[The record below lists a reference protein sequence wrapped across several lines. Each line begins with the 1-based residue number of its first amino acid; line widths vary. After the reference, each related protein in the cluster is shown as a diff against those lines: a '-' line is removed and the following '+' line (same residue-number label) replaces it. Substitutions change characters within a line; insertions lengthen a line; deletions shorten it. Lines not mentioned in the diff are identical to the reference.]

1 MSEQNIPNG
10 KQQTTHS
17 TGKAERKFTPYRIS
31 QVEVPADPE
40 RIRTGILGLDECL
53 SETEDSPPG
62 LPVGT
67 SVLLSGVPGGG
78 KSTIALFMA
87 AAAKETL
94 ILHGEEKAVSIRKR
108 YDRLRL
114 SEAFKEGKACDPMLV
129 DLRDSEEALWAVRQ
143 AKAQQVIVDS
153 VQTLVHH
160 GSRRHDAQLEAAEE
174 LCGQACGSG
183 GSVILVNHMSKDGK
197 SHAGAQGLA
206 HLVDVHI
213 HVGLNAKKS
222 ERFLEVRKNRHGR
235 AGFMVP
241 LIIGANSLT
250 VGTPAP
256 ISATTARTALELA
269 AERAAELLLEGKE
282 LSAYDHDEAGVA
294 NPGMWRGGLEM
305 AAKRLARQCKE
316 AGMTSTVEEYKK
328 NTRKHYRLVLSEDE
342 MVADGRIIK
351 AGPKFKGKPVDPNET
366 GEAVEDTFGKML
378 ELD

>member
-1 MSEQNIPNG
+1 MNDPSG
-10 KQQTTHS
+10 KTAMPQVV
-17 TGKAERKFTPYRIS
+17 GANARPVRKFEAKRIS
-31 QVEVPADPE
+31 QVEVPAEPE

-87 AAAKETL
+87 AAARETL

-114 SEAFKEGKACDPMLV
+114 SEAFREGKACDPMLM

-143 AKAQQVIVDS
+143 AKAQQVVVDS
-153 VQTLVHH
+153 IQTLVHH

-183 GSVILVNHMSKDGK
+183 GSVILVCHMSKDGK

-241 LIIGANSLT
+241 LIIGASSLT

-256 ISATTARTALELA
+256 ITATTARTALELA

-282 LSAYDHDEAGVA
+282 LSAYDYDIAGVA

-305 AAKRLARQCKE
+305 AAKRLARQCGE
-316 AGMTSTVEEYKK
+316 AGLVSTVEEFKK
-328 NTRKHYRLVLSEDE
+328 NTRKHYRLVLAEDE
-342 MVADGRIIK
+342 MVADGRVIK
-351 AGPKFKGKPVDPNET
+351 AAPKFKGKPVDPAET
-366 GEAVEDTFGKML
+366 GEAVEDAFNGML